1 MHTTSM
7 IFIKT
12 CYDKTFK
19 NCHLDELLFAE
30 KFLAFKTP
38 LGPRYD
44 DEIPEANR
52 FQLPMLFAYLQS
64 LQVCAREFSCYQ
76 QDRYLLCWLGRSGN
90 RVMVEERGGGEGG
103 KSIRAQRALASP
115 SFLCCTHLPHFAMTI
130 LCCKTLVID
139 SYQTFLLLH
148 LCPILCLHECYF
160 LFHLPYP
167 SHSYFPHTA
176 APLSLHPS
184 TLVFMRLSKSEV
196 MISNDLNKVV
206 EDLFF
211 NPLTPRSD

>member
-1 MHTTSM
+1 M

-19 NCHLDELLFAE
+19 NCLLDELLFAE

-90 RVMVEERGGGEGG
+90 RVMVEEGGGGKGG
-103 KSIRAQRALASP
+103 KSIRAQRALATP
-115 SFLCCTHLPHFAMTI
+115 SFYVVHIYHI
-130 LCCKTLVID
+130 LL
-139 SYQTFLLLH
+139 
-148 LCPILCLHECYF
+148 
-160 LFHLPYP
+160 
-167 SHSYFPHTA
+167 
-176 APLSLHPS
+176 
-184 TLVFMRLSKSEV
+184 
-196 MISNDLNKVV
+196 
-206 EDLFF
+206 
-211 NPLTPRSD
+211 

>member
-1 MHTTSM
+1 MHAHN
-7 IFIKT
+7 IDYFFIKT

-90 RVMVEERGGGEGG
+90 RVMVEEGGRGGRGVRVSGHKE
-103 KSIRAQRALASP
+103 L
-115 SFLCCTHLPHFAMTI
+115 LPPLHFM
-130 LCCKTLVID
+130 L
-139 SYQTFLLLH
+139 YTFTTFCYDYSLLQD
-148 LCPILCLHECYF
+148 
-160 LFHLPYP
+160 
-167 SHSYFPHTA
+167 TG
-176 APLSLHPS
+176 
-184 TLVFMRLSKSEV
+184 
-196 MISNDLNKVV
+196 N
-206 EDLFF
+206 
-211 NPLTPRSD
+211 

>member
-1 MHTTSM
+1 M

-90 RVMVEERGGGEGG
+90 RVMVEEGGGGG
-103 KSIRAQRALASP
+103 QGSKSIRALRALASP

-139 SYQTFLLLH
+139 SY
-148 LCPILCLHECYF
+148 
-160 LFHLPYP
+160 
-167 SHSYFPHTA
+167 
-176 APLSLHPS
+176 
-184 TLVFMRLSKSEV
+184 
-196 MISNDLNKVV
+196 
-206 EDLFF
+206 
-211 NPLTPRSD
+211 

>member
-1 MHTTSM
+1 MHTTLM

-90 RVMVEERGGGEGG
+90 RVMVEEGGGKGG
-103 KSIRAQRALASP
+103 VRVSGHKEL
-115 SFLCCTHLPHFAMTI
+115 LPPLHFM
-130 LCCKTLVID
+130 L
-139 SYQTFLLLH
+139 YTFTTFCYDYSLLQDTGNWQL
-148 LCPILCLHECYF
+148 LNIYV
-160 LFHLPYP
+160 
-167 SHSYFPHTA
+167 T
-176 APLSLHPS
+176 APLSHFMSIWMLLSFPS
-184 TLVFMRLSKSEV
+184 PIPDPTPIFPTLLSPSPC
-196 MISNDLNKVV
+196 IPQL
-206 EDLFF
+206 
-211 NPLTPRSD
+211 

>member
-1 MHTTSM
+1 M

-19 NCHLDELLFAE
+19 NCHLDQLLFAE

-90 RVMVEERGGGEGG
+90 RVMVEERGGGEGS
-103 KSIRAQRALASP
+103 KSIRALRALASP
-115 SFLCCTHLPHFAMTI
+115 SFLRCTHLPHFAMTI

-139 SYQTFLLLH
+139 SY
-148 LCPILCLHECYF
+148 
-160 LFHLPYP
+160 
-167 SHSYFPHTA
+167 
-176 APLSLHPS
+176 
-184 TLVFMRLSKSEV
+184 
-196 MISNDLNKVV
+196 
-206 EDLFF
+206 
-211 NPLTPRSD
+211 